1 MLERQ
6 EKQAAAH
13 KSLQEAADA
22 LAAREEA
29 ANALSIDLAHAEEQQ
44 KTHAKENAILR
55 DQIQTAEWELERML
69 GEQDA
74 AVAALE
80 ATEAHWSEEAAGL
93 KADCDEIRNAQRMTA
108 MALED
113 AEKSCSR

>member
-1 MLERQ
+1 
-6 EKQAAAH
+6 
-13 KSLQEAADA
+13 
-22 LAAREEA
+22 
-29 ANALSIDLAHAEEQQ
+29 
-44 KTHAKENAILR
+44 
-55 DQIQTAEWELERML
+55 ML

-93 KADCDEIRNAQRMTA
+93 KADCDEIKNAQRTTV

-113 AEKSCSR
+113 AEKSCARLANEVGGERARGVVRVVRVFEGV